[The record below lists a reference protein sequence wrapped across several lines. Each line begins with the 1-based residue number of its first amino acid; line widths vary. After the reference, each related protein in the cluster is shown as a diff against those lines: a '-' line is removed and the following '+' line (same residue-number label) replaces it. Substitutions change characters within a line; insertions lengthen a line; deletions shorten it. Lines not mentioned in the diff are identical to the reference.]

1 MKLVKLSLAA
11 VVAAGS
17 FSFANAAVSLDDAIK
32 NVDLSGFLRYRYD
45 MSHSKEG
52 DVKTS
57 DAVHKYRA
65 KVGVSTEIAD
75 NFKAVAVID
84 YNNGDASYTGKN
96 FDGMK
101 KKAGLNDEASFNL
114 RDAYLA
120 YTNYE
125 TTFTL
130 GRMEIGSIWTDDL
143 LGTGLKVVNN
153 SIEGLTLAAYMFDNY
168 NKDGD
173 FYNKCL
179 NSTDKECNGAPQ
191 DIYPGNVVN
200 NKNLYGVAAIGSI
213 DPVSYQVWAAYLA
226 SKGTLYAVDLAFDGG
241 EDLAGLNAQVQVAGT
256 GLKGKFKEAHE
267 NIKLD
272 NGLFYA
278 VNVGANVA
286 GFDANVGYI
295 GFGKKDKAT
304 FTAIEDKGQF
314 IDAGEIIIDSYS
326 QVLTGSHSYEFLTL
340 GYSFDDVRVGLD
352 AVFGQK
358 NVAGEK
364 TDSFEITPRVAYKY
378 SDKLNF
384 SAYYAFANEKPKG
397 GEKTEYTKVRF
408 EAKYSF

>member
-45 MSHSKEG
+45 MSHSKKGVE
-52 DVKTS
+52 KTS

-84 YNNGDASYTGKN
+84 YNNGDASYTGEN
-96 FDGMK
+96 FDGK
-101 KKAGLNDEASFNL
+101 TKASGLNDKASFNL

-168 NKDGD
+168 NKDDD
-173 FYNKCL
+173 FALYNKV
-179 NSTDKECNGAPQ
+179 D
-191 DIYPGNVVN
+191 

-226 SKGTLYAVDLAFDGG
+226 SKGTFYAVDLAFDGG

-256 GLKGKFKEAHE
+256 SLKGKAKE
-267 NIKLD
+267 KLSLD

-295 GFGKKDKAT
+295 GFGKKDKTT

-326 QVLTGSHSYEFLTL
+326 ETLAGSHSYEFLTL

-352 AVFGQK
+352 AVFGQVNK
-358 NVAGEK
+358 AGAK

-378 SDKLNF
+378 SDKLKF
-384 SAYYAFANEKPKG
+384 SAYYAFANVKPKG
-397 GEKTEYTKVRF
+397 GEKTEKTKVRF

>member
-45 MSHSKEG
+45 MTHDKTG
-52 DVKTS
+52 DVKNS
-57 DAVHKYRA
+57 GAAHKYRA

-84 YNNGDASYTGKN
+84 YNNGDKSYGS
-96 FDGMK
+96 
-101 KKAGLNDEASFNL
+101 KAGLNDEASFNL

-173 FYNKCL
+173 FSLY
-179 NSTDKECNGAPQ
+179 
-191 DIYPGNVVN
+191 NVVN

-226 SKGTLYAVDLAFDGG
+226 AKGTFYAVDLAFDGG

-256 GLKGKFKEAHE
+256 SLKGKLKEKHGV
-267 NIKLD
+267 D

-295 GFGKKDKAT
+295 GFGKKDKTT

-314 IDAGEIIIDSYS
+314 IDAGEIIIDTYS
-326 QVLTGSHSYEFLTL
+326 EALAGSRSYEFLTL

-352 AVFGQK
+352 AVFGQVNK
-358 NVAGEK
+358 AGAK
-364 TDSFEITPRVAYKY
+364 TDAFEITPRVAYKY
-378 SDKLNF
+378 SDKLKF
-384 SAYYAFANEKPKG
+384 SAYYAFANVKPKG
-397 GEKTEYTKVRF
+397 GEKTEATKVRF